1 MFKIFESNQ
10 KLDRAEKRRRNRRNY
25 LSVYR
30 NKSDSSILSQGEARA
45 KLIRAK
51 INFDRKQKNQEKIK
65 YDPDYINDGYENL
78 EYDLKYLTF

>member
-30 NKSDSSILSQGEARA
+30 NKSDSAILSQGEARA

-65 YDPDYINDGYENL
+65 YDPVYINDGYENL